1 MDGEGPKGNKVR
13 VFGRR
18 VSLLRQLEA
27 GSDYG
32 PYSPALQGQAGAGL
46 YLKNRQGQRSDW
58 DVSITVVCQYR
69 PATSGPAYPAERAM
83 RPLCAVYGQPD
94 SHRAEQAG
102 AEKAPLH
109 CGGMAERT
117 RPAAKGRLADFQN
130 GGQGAE
136 EAAGA
141 SAKRVRAAKGED
153 AGRHMAHR
161 SMSSLILFR
170 PLLKLVSHLL

>member
-18 VSLLRQLEA
+18 VSLLQQLEA
-27 GSDYG
+27 GHG
-32 PYSPALQGQAGAGL
+32 PYSPALQGQAGAGP
-46 YLKNRQGQRSDW
+46 YLENRQGRRSDW
-58 DVSITVVCQYR
+58 GVSITVVCQYR

-83 RPLCAVYGQPD
+83 RPLCTVYGQLD
-94 SHRAEQAG
+94 SHRAE
-102 AEKAPLH
+102 KTPFH
-109 CGGMAERT
+109 RGGMAERT

-153 AGRHMAHR
+153 AGRHMVHR
-161 SMSSLILFR
+161 SMSSLILSR